1 MGMSNSTSCNCLELV
16 QSTSWS
22 DMAMLRA
29 TGYGHEQLH
38 QLQHCLE
45 LVQSRSW
52 SDMAML
58 RATGYGHEQLH
69 QLQHCLRA
77 GSVKKLVR
85 YGNVESY
92 CS

>member
-1 MGMSNSTSCNCLELV
+1 
-16 QSTSWS
+16 
-22 DMAMLRA
+22 MAMLRA

-52 SDMAML
+52 SDKAML
-58 RATGYGHEQLH
+58 RATVMGMSNPPAAALS
-69 QLQHCLRA
+69 RA

-85 YGNVESY
+85 
-92 CS
+92 

>member
-1 MGMSNSTSCNCLELV
+1 MGMSKYQLQHCLELV
-16 QSTSWS
+16 QSRSWS

-29 TGYGHEQLH
+29 TGYKLEQLH

-69 QLQHCLRA
+69 QI
-77 GSVKKLVR
+77 V
-85 YGNVESY
+85 
-92 CS
+92 